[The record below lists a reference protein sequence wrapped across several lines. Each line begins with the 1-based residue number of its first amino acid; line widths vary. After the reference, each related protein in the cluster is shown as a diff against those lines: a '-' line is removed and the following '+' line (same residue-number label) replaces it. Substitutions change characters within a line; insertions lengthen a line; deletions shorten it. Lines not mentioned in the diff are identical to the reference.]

1 MAARTVYLIKRIET
15 EVAIRMNKAL
25 TEYGITLTQF
35 IVLNFVNDNQ
45 SDFSSAQLSRRFKMT
60 PQSMN
65 ETVSTLQRK
74 EMILKNVDFENKRIL
89 RIGLTEKG
97 LTTLNACNLAIDD
110 VENNLFDT
118 LSISELDLFRSLVG
132 KILSSTK

>member
-15 EVAIRMNKAL
+15 EVTLRMNKAL
-25 TEYGITLTQF
+25 SEFGITLSQF

-45 SDFSSAQLSRRFKMT
+45 EDFSSAQLSRRFKMT

-74 EMILKNVDFENKRIL
+74 EMILKNVDNDNKRIL
-89 RIGLTEKG
+89 RISLTEKG
-97 LTTLNACNLAIDD
+97 LTTLNACNLAINE
-110 VENNLFDT
+110 VEQNLFEVLNT
-118 LSISELDLFRSLVG
+118 NELDLFRSLVG